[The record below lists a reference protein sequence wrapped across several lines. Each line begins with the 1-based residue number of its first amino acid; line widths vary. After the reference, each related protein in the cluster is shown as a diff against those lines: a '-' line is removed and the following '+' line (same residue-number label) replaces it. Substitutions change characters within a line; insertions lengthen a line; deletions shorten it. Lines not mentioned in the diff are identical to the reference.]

1 MKTKTKRDFLY
12 EGFGFPVHVKN
23 APLIFVE
30 GTWALNINQN
40 TLRRLIVHQLVMLPS
55 RFTGHQVH
63 FIRKTF
69 GMTLKAFGDRF
80 SVAHTAVI
88 GWEKSETNPTK
99 MNWATEKDI
108 RLAIV
113 VEFGDASSLA
123 DVYAK
128 ITTAVAEKPKH
139 VFVEHDAA

>member
-12 EGFGFPVHVKN
+12 EGFGFPVHIKN
-23 APLIFVE
+23 APLILVE
-30 GTWALNINQN
+30 GAWALNINQN
-40 TLRRLIVHQLVMLPS
+40 TLRRLIVQQLATLPS

-69 GMTLKAFGDRF
+69 GMTLKAFGERF

-88 GWEKSETNPTK
+88 GWEKCEMHPTR

-113 VEFGDASSLA
+113 VEFGDAHSLA
-123 DVYAK
+123 EVYAK
-128 ITTAVAEKPKH
+128 MTKAAAEKPMH
-139 VFVEHDAA
+139 VFVEHVAA